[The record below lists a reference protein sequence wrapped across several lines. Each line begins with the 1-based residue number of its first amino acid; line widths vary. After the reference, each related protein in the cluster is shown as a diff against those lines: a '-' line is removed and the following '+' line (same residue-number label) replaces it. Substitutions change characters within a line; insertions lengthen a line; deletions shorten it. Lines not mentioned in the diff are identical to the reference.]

1 MFECWGWVGVWM
13 GVGCPCPPV
22 CNDIVTPR
30 HLFFIPSLDYA
41 FFHFFY
47 SGLPLILNSSLKCFV
62 YAASDRDFRKHWRR
76 FWAFCFAF
84 FTPRRRNGG
93 SNERKCC
100 QRSLRSRFASSSSSS
115 FSSSSS
121 SSSPYLITLVRE
133 QKTKGGVTLPSIVV
147 EFVEADV

>member
-1 MFECWGWVGVWM
+1 M
-13 GVGCPCPPV
+13 
-22 CNDIVTPR
+22 IT
-30 HLFFIPSLDYA
+30 
-41 FFHFFY
+41 HFFY

-62 YAASDRDFRKHWRR
+62 YAAFDRDFRKHWRR

-93 SNERKCC
+93 NNERKCC

-115 FSSSSS
+115 FTSSSS

-147 EFVEADV
+147 EFVVGIIIVSPTLYSLRYSTLLLLLLMCSFALTNRKKSITRPP